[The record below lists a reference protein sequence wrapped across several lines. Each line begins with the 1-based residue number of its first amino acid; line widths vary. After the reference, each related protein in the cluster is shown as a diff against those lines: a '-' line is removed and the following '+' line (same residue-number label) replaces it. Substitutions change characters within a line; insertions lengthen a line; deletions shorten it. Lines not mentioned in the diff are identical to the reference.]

1 MVTSAEERRAGAPA
15 RPRPEDAEA
24 TPAASGP
31 VVAREERNRARQLWA
46 VRCGAARC
54 SRAPSGAVRQA
65 GPRERGSRIADAP
78 RLPSGSVPPAPCSAV
93 CRCGS
98 AGCGAGSAAGGSRT
112 YLKRSAAFPSPD
124 RGTATNNAR

>member
-78 RLPSGSVPPAPCSAV
+78 RLPSGSVPPARRPV
-93 CRCGS
+93 QCRVPLRQRGVRS
-98 AGCGAGSAAGGSRT
+98 RQRGGRQ
-112 YLKRSAAFPSPD
+112 PD
-124 RGTATNNAR
+124 VPET

>member
-46 VRCGAARC
+46 VRGGAVQPCAER
-54 SRAPSGAVRQA
+54 SRAPSGAP
-65 GPRERGSRIADAP
+65 GT
-78 RLPSGSVPPAPCSAV
+78 RLAYSGRPPAAERPRPSRPV
-93 CRCGS
+93 QCRVPLRQRGVRS
-98 AGCGAGSAAGGSRT
+98 GQRGGRQ
-112 YLKRSAAFPSPD
+112 PD
-124 RGTATNNAR
+124 VPET